1 MKLAFIYNHSSS
13 FIRQDAEIL
22 ARHFQV
28 EEVNYIGPSDIPRI
42 ARAIWRSDVTFSW
55 FASGHSFLAVLFSIL
70 FKKKS
75 VIVAGGYDVAFA
87 PEINYGQYTQGL
99 QKRMYSDFV
108 LKNADIILAVSEFTK
123 SELLSRQRPKRVE
136 IVYNGID
143 TDKFKPEGKK
153 EELVMTVASGLGN
166 VIKLK
171 GIDSFLKAANYLPDK
186 KFLILGLSD
195 HDKETIHSQNSIGN
209 LEIHGRVSHKEL
221 IGYYQR
227 AKVYSQLSYRESFGI
242 ALAEA
247 MACGCIPVVT
257 ARGAMPEVV
266 GDTGYY
272 VPYGDEKATA
282 DGIRDALKSDIGAL
296 ARKRIE
302 DNFSAKKR
310 EKALAEAIGEL
321 MI

>member
-1 MKLAFIYNHSSS
+1 MKLAFVYYRQSS

-22 ARHFQV
+22 SRHFQV
-28 EEVNYIGPSDIPRI
+28 EEVNYTRPLDIFRI
-42 ARAIWRSDVTFSW
+42 AKAIWRSEVAFSW
-55 FASGHSFLAVLFSIL
+55 FASGHSFLVVVFSIL
-70 FKKKS
+70 FRKRS

-87 PEINYGQYTQGL
+87 PEINYGQYTLGR

-108 LKNADIILAVSEFTK
+108 LRNADIILAVSEFTK

-136 IVYNGID
+136 IVYNGVD

-153 EELVMTVASGLGN
+153 EEMVMTVASGFGN

-171 GIDSFLKAANYLPDK
+171 GIDSFLKAATHFPDK

-195 HDKETIHSQNSIGN
+195 HDKEIINSQNSMGN
-209 LEIHGRVSHKEL
+209 LELHGRVSHEEL

-227 AKVYSQLSYRESFGI
+227 AKVYCQLSYRESFGI

-247 MACGCIPVVT
+247 MACECIPVVT
-257 ARGAMPEVV
+257 SRGAMPEVA
-266 GDTGYY
+266 GDIGYY

-282 DGIRDALKSDIGAL
+282 EEIEKALHSDKGRMARERVKSL
-296 ARKRIE
+296 
-302 DNFSAKKR
+302 FSIDKR
-310 EKALAEAIGEL
+310 EKGLVKVINTIVG
-321 MI
+321 